1 MNGISFSL
9 SWTDED
15 GNHSL
20 NDQPEVEFGL
30 FAERIHVVAISPTI
44 GVVSVIA
51 WFRQLR
57 LLPVRFCAIIS
68 K

>member
-1 MNGISFSL
+1 MNAMSFSL

-44 GVVSVIA
+44 GIVSA
-51 WFRQLR
+51 NACYQ
-57 LLPVRFCAIIS
+57 
-68 K
+68 